1 MGLSRNE
8 LQFESPG
15 APVCLTAL
23 FLVVLRQQRM
33 KKQHALKNTDHLL
46 RIRSILIS
54 CISLMKVIYGAR
66 GGGGGYIAGT
76 WRNQVAH
83 YL

>member
-54 CISLMKVIYGAR
+54 CISLMKVIYG
-66 GGGGGYIAGT
+66 GGVYIAGT
-76 WRNQVAH
+76 WRNQAAH

>member
-23 FLVVLRQQRM
+23 FLVVFRQQRM

-54 CISLMKVIYGAR
+54 CLSLMKVIYG
-66 GGGGGYIAGT
+66 GGGWLISLERGET
-76 WRNQVAH
+76 K
-83 YL
+83 